1 MYLPLVK
8 EHLKKHKEK
17 YEVMV
22 ASSNEYSNALS
33 SDEGVVSQFEKSKK
47 VASYKICSNANITRG
62 SRDNKIGV
70 GRSTIH
76 GWGAFLKNDVIGGDF
91 LMEYGGEI
99 ISQDEA
105 ERRGRIYDKVDSSFL
120 FSLNDEMAVDATRLG
135 SKTKFINHSSQPNCE
150 PKVMLVK
157 GEHKIAFFAK
167 ESMNIGQELTFDYGY
182 NNESAPNWKNTK
194 FLKSK

>member
-1 MYLPLVK
+1 MYLTLVK

-22 ASSNEYSNALS
+22 ASNEYSSVLP
-33 SDEGVVSQFEKSKK
+33 SDEGIISQLEKSKK

-76 GWGAFLKNDVIGGDF
+76 GWGAFLKNDVNASEF

-135 SKTKFINHSSQPNCE
+135 SKTKFINHASQPNQ
-150 PKVMLVK
+150 
-157 GEHKIAFFAK
+157 I
-167 ESMNIGQELTFDYGY
+167 
-182 NNESAPNWKNTK
+182 
-194 FLKSK
+194 